1 MPRGG
6 VPKHHP
12 DIDPSDAFLV
22 LPIEQRETMKRLLA
36 MLPERR
42 DCKTAKKELIETSR
56 SLSIYL
62 YESKRLNRRTL
73 QTELNSFDKRL
84 SKRQPSSA
92 AEAEAMLGEISREAR
107 KCVEAV
113 ARRRLRG
120 RKDMPDA
127 ELLLCAVKPSL
138 DPPPLQIDGLAP
150 STKLH
155 AWVRMAAVAQL
166 PERVW
171 LPIKPH
177 SKQKEVQDGLSPVY
191 QGEELV
197 PVKRPADNALRFAVA
212 SLAQIWLE
220 QCGETATMGTSM
232 PEGRKY
238 GPFLDFCRAVIEPVY
253 AARGLKKPAVH
264 SAVQEHLYPPK
275 EGPDDVGQG

>member
-1 MPRGG
+1 MLRGG

-12 DIDPSDAFLV
+12 DIDPSDAFVV
-22 LPIEQRETMKRLLA
+22 LPIDQPETMARLLA
-36 MLPERR
+36 MLPECR
-42 DCKTAKKELIETSR
+42 DREAAEKELIETSHL
-56 SLSIYL
+56 LSIYL
-62 YESKRLNRRTL
+62 YESNHLNRRTL

-84 SKRQPSSA
+84 SKRQPASA
-92 AEAEAMLGEISREAR
+92 AEAELMLGEISREAR

-127 ELLLCAVKPSL
+127 ELLMCAVEPSL
-138 DPPPLQIDGLAP
+138 DPPPRQIDGLAP

-171 LPIKPH
+171 RTIKPH
-177 SKQKEVQDGLSPVY
+177 SKQKVVQDGLSPVY

-197 PVKRPADNALRFAVA
+197 PVKRPADNALRFAVG

-220 QCGETATMGTSM
+220 QCGKGATMGTRSSD
-232 PEGRKY
+232 GRKY

-253 AARGLKKPAVH
+253 AARGLKIPAVH
-264 SAVQEHLYPPK
+264 SAVQEYRSRP
-275 EGPDDVGQG
+275 EE